1 MKRESRATCSPIPNK
16 EKHKADMS
24 KKNKYRSFAQFPE
37 MHTVKEIVLYG
48 AEHGKDKKQ
57 YMFENFDG
65 EVETKTF
72 GQVFHDVH
80 GFGQMLYTRGLR
92 GKKVAILSENSYYWI
107 GVYYAIITGKMT
119 AIPLDPKLHAEDLTE
134 LMMRSACDAIVYSKS
149 YEDAIAMMQADE
161 NVRLTEYI
169 RIEDFYTLVQE
180 GHDALENGAE
190 DYLKDEV
197 LPDDLAFIV
206 YTSGTTGKSKGVML
220 SQNNVASD
228 ATAAVRVMTGGHA
241 IGFLP
246 LHHTFSWVG
255 ALFTGCLLTN
265 WGYICTSI
273 KDIQKDLRTYHP
285 QNFSAVPLV
294 VETIYDRIWKTAQK
308 GGQEEKLQ
316 KGLRISR
323 FLLSHGIDVR
333 RKLFRRII
341 NNLGG
346 NLEMIVCGGAYMD
359 EKYERG
365 MYDFGIQ
372 IVNGYGITEC
382 SPAVTCNR
390 LDNFRFGSVGLP
402 LPCCEVTIH
411 EPDEEGVG
419 EIYVRG
425 SNVMLGY
432 YDEPE
437 ATAETFDGDWF
448 KTGDYGYIDA
458 DGFLY
463 FRGRKKNLIIL
474 SNGKNVSPEELEDKL
489 STIAYVKEVLVYEE
503 DKRITAEFFLD
514 TENVPDAA
522 DHLHGDV
529 DALNSKLPSYKRI
542 SRIKTRDEEFPK
554 TTSLKIIR
562 NYDKRNP

>member
-1 MKRESRATCSPIPNK
+1 MSRKTNTHICAS
-16 EKHKADMS
+16 
-24 KKNKYRSFAQFPE
+24 FPE

-48 AEHGKDKKQ
+48 AQHGADKKQ

-72 GQVFHDVH
+72 RQVHHDVH

-107 GVYYAIITGKMT
+107 AVYYAIITGKMT
-119 AIPLDPKLHAEDLTE
+119 AIPLDPKLHDDDLTE
-134 LMMRSACDAIVYSKS
+134 LMARSACDAIVYSKA
-149 YEDAIAMMQADE
+149 YANAIARMQADE
-161 NVRLTEYI
+161 TVALTQYI
-169 RIEDFYTLVQE
+169 PIEDFYALVQQ
-180 GHDALENGAE
+180 GHDALASGAE
-190 DYLKDEV
+190 DYLADEV

-265 WGYICTSI
+265 WGYICTSV
-273 KDIQKDLRTYHP
+273 KDIQKDLKVYKP

-294 VETIYDRIWKTAQK
+294 VETIYDRILKGAQK
-308 GGQEEKLQ
+308 AGQEKKLQ
-316 KGLRISR
+316 KGLRLSR
-323 FLLSHGIDVR
+323 MLMKLGIDVR
-333 RKLFRRII
+333 RKLFRQII
-341 NNLGG
+341 DNLGG

-365 MYDFGIQ
+365 MYDLGIR
-372 IVNGYGITEC
+372 IINGYGITEC

-390 LDNFRFGSVGLP
+390 LDDFRFGSVGLP

-411 EPDEEGVG
+411 EPDADGVG

-425 SNVMLGY
+425 ENVMLGY
-432 YDEPE
+432 YDDPE
-437 ATAETFDGDWF
+437 ATAEAFDGEWF
-448 KTGDYGYIDA
+448 KTGDYGYMDK

-489 STIAYVKEVLVYEE
+489 STIPYVKESLVYEE
-503 DKRITAEFFLD
+503 DKRITAECFLD

-522 DHLHGDV
+522 DRLRGDV
-529 DALNSKLPSYKRI
+529 DEINNRLPSYKRI
-542 SRIKTRDEEFPK
+542 TRVKTRDTEFPK
-554 TTSLKIIR
+554 TTSMKIIR
-562 NYDKRNP
+562 DYESRNA

>member
-1 MKRESRATCSPIPNK
+1 MKT
-16 EKHKADMS
+16 
-24 KKNKYRSFAQFPE
+24 KKKYRTFVQFPE

-48 AEHGKDKKQ
+48 AKNGADKKQ

-72 GQVFHDVH
+72 RQVFHDVH
-80 GFGQMLYTRGLR
+80 GFGQMLYSRSLR
-92 GKKVAILSENSYYWI
+92 GKKIAILAENSYYWI
-107 GVYYAIITGKMT
+107 AVYYAVITGKMT
-119 AIPLDPKLHAEDLTE
+119 AIPLDPKLPAEDLTE
-134 LMMRSACDAIVYSKS
+134 LMERSSCDAIVYSKT
-149 YEDAIAMMQADE
+149 YADAIAMMQADP
-161 NVRLTEYI
+161 NVVLTEYI
-169 RIEDFYTLVQE
+169 PIENFYALVQT
-180 GHDALENGAE
+180 GHDALQNGAE
-190 DYLKDEV
+190 DYLDDEV

-273 KDIQKDLRTYHP
+273 KDIQKDLRTYKP

-294 VETIYDRIWKTAQK
+294 VETIYDRILKAAQK

-316 KGLRISR
+316 KGLRLSR
-323 FLLSHGIDVR
+323 KLMAHGIDAR
-333 RKLFRRII
+333 RTIFRRII
-341 NNLGG
+341 RNLGG
-346 NLEMIVCGGAYMD
+346 NLELIVCGGAYMD

-372 IVNGYGITEC
+372 IINGYGITEC

-402 LPCCEVTIH
+402 LPCCEIMIH
-411 EPDEEGVG
+411 EPDEDGVG

-425 SNVMLGY
+425 ENVMLGY
-432 YDEPE
+432 YDDPE

-448 KTGDYGYIDA
+448 KTGDYGYMDA

-463 FRGRKKNLIIL
+463 FRGRKKNLIVL

-489 STIAYVKEVLVYEE
+489 STIPYVLESLVYEE

-514 TENVPDAA
+514 TENTPDAA
-522 DHLHGDV
+522 ERLRGDV
-529 DALNSKLPSYKRI
+529 DALNAKLPSYKRI
-542 SRIKTRDEEFPK
+542 TRVKTRDEEFPK

>member
-1 MKRESRATCSPIPNK
+1 
-16 EKHKADMS
+16 MS
-24 KKNKYRSFAQFPE
+24 KKNKYRVHADFPE
-37 MHTVKEIVLYG
+37 MRTVKEIVLYG
-48 AEHGKDKKQ
+48 AEHGADKKQ

-72 GQVFHDVH
+72 RQVFHDVH

-92 GKKVAILSENSYYWI
+92 NKKVAILSENSYYWI
-107 GVYYAIITGKMT
+107 AAYYAVITGKMT
-119 AIPLDPKLHAEDLTE
+119 AIPLDPKLHADDLTE
-134 LMMRSACDAIVYSKS
+134 LMARSRCDAIIFSEAYR
-149 YEDAIAMMQADE
+149 DAIAQMQADE
-161 NVRLTEYI
+161 SVCLTEFI
-169 RIEDFYTLVQE
+169 PIESFYALVQE
-180 GHDALENGAE
+180 GHDALNGGAE
-190 DYLKDEV
+190 DYLADEV

-206 YTSGTTGKSKGVML
+206 FTSGTTGKSKGVML

-265 WGYICTSI
+265 WGYICTSV
-273 KDIQKDLRTYHP
+273 KDIQKDLKTYKP

-294 VETIYDRIWKTAQK
+294 VETIYERILKGAQK
-308 GGQEEKLQ
+308 AGQAQKLR
-316 KGLRISR
+316 KGIRLSR
-323 FLLSHGIDVR
+323 FLLKCGIDVR
-333 RKLFRRII
+333 RKLFRTILD
-341 NNLGG
+341 NLGG

-365 MYDFGIQ
+365 MYDLGIQ
-372 IVNGYGITEC
+372 IINGYGITEC

-411 EPDEEGVG
+411 APDEEGVG

-425 SNVMLGY
+425 SNVMQGY

-437 ATAETFDGDWF
+437 ATAEAFDGEWF
-448 KTGDYGYIDA
+448 KTGDYGYMDK

-489 STIAYVKEVLVYEE
+489 STIPYVKEVLVYEQ

-514 TENVPDAA
+514 TENTPDAA
-522 DHLHGDV
+522 DRLHGDV
-529 DALNSKLPSYKRI
+529 DALNNRLPSYKRI
-542 SRIKTRDEEFPK
+542 TRIKTRDEEFPK

-562 NYDKRNP
+562 NYDTRNPQ